1 MFRKILIFAMFAT
14 AAGYCFAAEYL
25 PQVVTSE
32 VFYDQDKYAEPT
44 GYYDQLNGMQL
55 STSETFSAPLQ
66 VPAWPLAGTDADVEI
81 MCVGGACADRSRDNI
96 RIVSKI
102 GADLVVENNF
112 SLGTAGNFEGWSGG
126 ANLLH
131 GNQIP
136 VGFDDECAGTEMS
149 LLHREVLEDDG
160 GNVLSVS
167 RSGRKNCGK
176 YGDGYEAFSVRSGMK
191 VNGKKQNTKVV
202 GGDAIVADTV
212 VKSGQKQATAG
223 RGKKTGNAGRGSVTE
238 EPVWEDAN
246 RFVTRES
253 SKSNLAAGADA
264 NGEGYVAEQS
274 QEYATI
280 DSDTGELVWEE
291 AGGTD
296 MYQDYIATET
306 GVVEPAQEDAVYT
319 ETYSDYVAGNSV
331 ADDGAWEDTGYVET
345 YDEYATGEPIADD
358 GAWEDTGYVETYDD
372 YASGEPIADDEAWE
386 DTGYVETYD
395 DYATGEPIADD
406 GAWEDTGYVE
416 TYDEYA
422 TGEPIADDGA
432 WEDTGYVETYDE
444 YATGEPVA
452 DDGTWEDT
460 GYVDEYAMEDSGEDE
475 YLWEDTAYVDDDD
488 SLDDVLFIDREVDN
502 SGDYAVRDRME
513 VEDLWDGAPLDDQ
526 DYDVEMYA
534 DAEASARLADQVRSW
549 VVASGQTLREV
560 LQSWCDKEGWDLV
573 WTTAREYPIEA
584 SAVFKGRFVDVASA
598 LVRNFGRATPVPYAK
613 FYKGN
618 RVLVI
623 STADE

>member
-223 RGKKTGNAGRGSVTE
+223 RGKKTGKAGRGSVTDG
-238 EPVWEDAN
+238 PVWADAN

-264 NGEGYVAEQS
+264 NAEGYVAEQS

-345 YDEYATGEPIADD
+345 YDEYATGEP
-358 GAWEDTGYVETYDD
+358 
-372 YASGEPIADDEAWE
+372 
-386 DTGYVETYD
+386 
-395 DYATGEPIADD
+395 
-406 GAWEDTGYVE
+406 
-416 TYDEYA
+416 
-422 TGEPIADDGA
+422 
-432 WEDTGYVETYDE
+432 
-444 YATGEPVA
+444 VA

-502 SGDYAVRDRME
+502 SDDYAVRDRME